1 MATNSELIAAL
12 ACEDRDYIMG
22 RATKALRESVT
33 SILGD
38 TVEGEERQAL
48 LNQTFAECRAY
59 LKEHLGEEEDDGHDV
74 HDDDGDDGD
83 DGDDVAKAASGR
95 ATWPQAR
102 AARLRE
108 NGETDDDDCDANRKA
123 RRYYPR
129 VQRYRGCPRSRWTD

>member
-74 HDDDGDDGD
+74 HDTM
-83 DGDDVAKAASGR
+83 VMMVTTAM
-95 ATWPQAR
+95 TWPR
-102 AARLRE
+102 
-108 NGETDDDDCDANRKA
+108 
-123 RRYYPR
+123 PR
-129 VQRYRGCPRSRWTD
+129 VAVAPVLRV